1 MTTFSGGSALEA
13 KLSEI
18 AEKLGEGKTLRV
30 GFLEGAT
37 YPDGESVAMVA
48 AANEFG
54 NPANNQPPRS
64 FFRNMIAEKSPE
76 WPDDIGKIAEAA
88 GYDASAMLGLM
99 GERVKDQLQGSIRDL
114 MEPAL
119 SPVTVKKKGFSK
131 PLIETSHMLNS
142 VDYDIKDG
150 VE

>member
-1 MTTFSGGSALEA
+1 MTTFSGGAALEA
-13 KLSEI
+13 KLAEL
-18 AEKLGEGKTLRV
+18 AEKLGDGKTLRV

-37 YPDGESVAMVA
+37 YPDGQSVPMVA
-48 AANEFG
+48 AANEYG
-54 NPANNQPPRS
+54 DPAMNRPPRP

-76 WPDDIGKIAEAA
+76 WPKAIAKIAEAT
-88 GYDASAMLGLM
+88 GYESETILGLM
-99 GERVKDQLQGSIRDL
+99 GEHIKGQLQGSIRDL

-119 SPVTVKKKGFSK
+119 SPVTIAKKGFSK

-150 VE
+150 V

>member
-13 KLSEI
+13 KLAEL
-18 AEKLGEGKTLRV
+18 AEKIGDGKILRV

-37 YPDGESVAMVA
+37 YPDGTSVPMVA

-54 NPANNQPPRS
+54 DPAMNRPPRPY
-64 FFRNMIAEKSPE
+64 FRNMIADNAPA
-76 WPDDIGKIAEAA
+76 WPRDMAKIAEAT
-88 GYDASAMLGLM
+88 GYDADTMLGMM
-99 GERVKDQLQGSIRDL
+99 GERIKGQLQGSIREL

-119 SPVTVKKKGFSK
+119 SPVTIAKKGFSK
-131 PLIETSHMLNS
+131 PLIWHGVMLNS

-150 VE
+150 V

>member
-1 MTTFSGGSALEA
+1 MATFSGGSALEA
-13 KLSEI
+13 KLAEI

-48 AANEFG
+48 ATNEFG
-54 NPANNQPPRS
+54 NPANNQPPRP

-76 WPDDIGKIAEAA
+76 WPEDIGKIAEVT
-88 GYDASAMLGLM
+88 GYDASSMLGLM
-99 GERVKDQLQGSIRDL
+99 GERIKDQLQGSIRDL

-150 VE
+150 AE